1 MISPAGEQIGIVNI
15 EEAFRQAEEKGLD
28 LVEVAGNT
36 APPVCRII
44 DYGKFRY
51 EKLKQERESKKK
63 QKVFVVKEIRVR
75 PKIGEHDYQV
85 KLRHA
90 QEFLKEGN
98 KIKITLMFRGREL
111 SHQDLGEK
119 ILYRLI
125 SDLAELA
132 VVEQRP
138 MLQSRFMIMV
148 LAPK

>member
-1 MISPAGEQIGIVNI
+1 MGEQIGILSL

-36 APPVCRII
+36 TPPVCRIM
-44 DYGKFRY
+44 DYGKIRY

-63 QKVFVVKEIRVR
+63 QKTFVVKEIRVR

-119 ILYRLI
+119 ILRRLI

-132 VVEQRP
+132 VVEQQP
-138 MLQSRFMIMV
+138 MLLSRFMIMV

>member
-63 QKVFVVKEIRVR
+63 QKVFVIKEIRVR

>member
-36 APPVCRII
+36 TPPVCRII

-132 VVEQRP
+132 VVEQQP